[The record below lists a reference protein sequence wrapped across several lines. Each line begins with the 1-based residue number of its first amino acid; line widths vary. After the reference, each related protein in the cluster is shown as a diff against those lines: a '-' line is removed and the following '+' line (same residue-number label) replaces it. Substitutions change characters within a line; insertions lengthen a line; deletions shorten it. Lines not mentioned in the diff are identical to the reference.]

1 MANSSGADYSRGKWS
16 PGSGPGT
23 QGGQGGGQGGG
34 LGAGH
39 SQGAGQ
45 GGGQGAGHSQGAD
58 SLTKWGMASA
68 QSPTTPLFMQDQKPT
83 NGKDINVVD
92 L

>member
-1 MANSSGADYSRGKWS
+1 MANSSGADYSLGKWGMASAQS
-16 PGSGPGT
+16 PGSWPGT
-23 QGGQGGGQGGG
+23 QGGQGAGQGAGRGGGQGG
-34 LGAGH
+34 
-39 SQGAGQ
+39 
-45 GGGQGAGHSQGAD
+45 GHSQGAD

-83 NGKDINVVD
+83 NGKYINVVD